1 LALQRGGALFMLI
14 FRRVRL
20 RRDNV
25 IARFDYHPCNGLVRG
40 ERATAIDVAAL
51 MVTLF
56 GRLAQIAAGASVG
69 HVTA

>member
-1 LALQRGGALFMLI
+1 MLI
-14 FRRVRL
+14 LRRVRL

-25 IARFDYHPCNGLVRG
+25 IAGLDDHPCNGFVRG
-40 ERATAIDVAAL
+40 ERAAAVDVAAL

-56 GRLAQIAAGASVG
+56 GRLAQIATGASVG

>member
-1 LALQRGGALFMLI
+1 
-14 FRRVRL
+14 
-20 RRDNV
+20 
-25 IARFDYHPCNGLVRG
+25 VRG
-40 ERATAIDVAAL
+40 ERAAAIDVAAL